1 MWHEAC
7 IIHSAWNLRG
17 AALKGVFRVKHY
29 EKKIS
34 SEQIYDGMI
43 VSLRRDQVE
52 LENGDTALREVIDH
66 PGGVAVLA
74 VDTDGNILFVSQY
87 RYAVQEELIELP
99 AGKLERGEDPAAAGM
114 RELEEEC
121 GCIAGRFEPLGRLY
135 PTCAYDTEVIH
146 LYLAQDLRPSKQH
159 LDEGEFLTVRKIPA
173 DEALRM
179 VLSGELP
186 DAKTQVGI
194 LKWHAMQQNK
204 A

>member
-1 MWHEAC
+1 M
-7 IIHSAWNLRG
+7 
-17 AALKGVFRVKHY
+17 KHY

-52 LENGDTALREVIDH
+52 LENGDPALREVIDH

-114 RELEEEC
+114 RELEEES
-121 GCIAGRFEPLGRLY
+121 R
-135 PTCAYDTEVIH
+135 
-146 LYLAQDLRPSKQH
+146 
-159 LDEGEFLTVRKIPA
+159 
-173 DEALRM
+173 
-179 VLSGELP
+179 
-186 DAKTQVGI
+186 
-194 LKWHAMQQNK
+194 
-204 A
+204 

>member
-1 MWHEAC
+1 MWHKAC
-7 IIHSAWNLRG
+7 IIHPPWKLRG
-17 AALKGVFRVKHY
+17 TTQEGVFRVKHY
-29 EKKIS
+29 EKKVS

-43 VSLRRDQVE
+43 ISLRKDQVE
-52 LENGDTALREVIDH
+52 LEDGGTAFREVIDH

-74 VDTDGNILFVSQY
+74 VDADGQILFVSQY

-121 GCIAGRFEPLGRLY
+121 GCIAGRFEPFGKLY

-179 VLSGELP
+179 VLAGEVP

-194 LKWHAMQQNK
+194 LKWHAMQRDK
-204 A
+204 S

>member
-1 MWHEAC
+1 M
-7 IIHSAWNLRG
+7 
-17 AALKGVFRVKHY
+17 KHY

-99 AGKLERGEDPAAAGM
+99 AGKLERGEDPAAAGA
-114 RELEEEC
+114 R
-121 GCIAGRFEPLGRLY
+121 LGR
-135 PTCAYDTEVIH
+135 
-146 LYLAQDLRPSKQH
+146 R
-159 LDEGEFLTVRKIPA
+159 
-173 DEALRM
+173 
-179 VLSGELP
+179 
-186 DAKTQVGI
+186 
-194 LKWHAMQQNK
+194 
-204 A
+204 

>member
-52 LENGDTALREVIDH
+52 LENGDPALREVIDH

-74 VDTDGNILFVSQY
+74 VDTDGNILFVSQ
-87 RYAVQEELIELP
+87 
-99 AGKLERGEDPAAAGM
+99 
-114 RELEEEC
+114 
-121 GCIAGRFEPLGRLY
+121 
-135 PTCAYDTEVIH
+135 
-146 LYLAQDLRPSKQH
+146 
-159 LDEGEFLTVRKIPA
+159 
-173 DEALRM
+173 
-179 VLSGELP
+179 
-186 DAKTQVGI
+186 
-194 LKWHAMQQNK
+194 
-204 A
+204 